1 MTTMTGLRRSAHR
14 RPAEYRPGHVDDR
27 HRSPRR
33 RRARR
38 GEPPRRRAARG
49 AAPTLPLTRR
59 RSPVSSSTAG
69 SPGCTSR
76 SASVGSTSHR
86 STSRSSTTGCSPPAR
101 RTRSSATRWATACA
115 ARRSSSGARRSRS
128 RSTSAASSPPRT
140 SGASCSRSRAPAPTS
155 PGWRRWPCVDGDVWV
170 LNGQKVW
177 TSLGHRARWGLIIC
191 RTDPEAVKH
200 AGITAF
206 VVDMHAPGVEV
217 RPLRQMTGGAEFN
230 EVYFTDVK
238 VPATEML
245 GRPGDGWRVSLTTL
259 MNERT
264 AIGGATPP
272 RGSGPIASAVE
283 LWQALPAEDRSPAR
297 ARSAD
302 AGVDRGRGDPAQ
314 QHARRRT
321 TARWACPGRRDRS
334 GSWRRPR
341 TTSGCTRCAWTCSA
355 PTASCPA
362 ATTSTTTSGRPRG
375 NDAITRAF
383 LRSRA
388 NSIEGGTSEVL
399 RNILGERV
407 LGLPGDVRVDRDVA
421 WNKVPRG

>member
-1 MTTMTGLRRSAHR
+1 MAIVPDMSTIDIASHDDAALDEVNRLIDELLGACPHPAADQTTFAGEQFDRGLAWVHFPVGLGGLDLSPKYQPVINGRLFAAGATNPFPRNPMGYGMCGPTIVEWGTPEQKQKYLRRIFT
-14 RPAEYRPGHVDDR
+14 AEDIWCQLFSEPG
-27 HRSPRR
+27 
-33 RRARR
+33 
-38 GEPPRRRAARG
+38 
-49 AAPTLPLTRR
+49 
-59 RSPVSSSTAG
+59 AG
-69 SPGCTSR
+69 SDVAGL
-76 SASVGSTSHR
+76 
-86 STSRSSTTGCSPPAR
+86 
-101 RTRSSATRWATACA
+101 ATMAV
-115 ARRSSSGARRSRS
+115 
-128 RSTSAASSPPRT
+128 P
-140 SGASCSRSRAPAPTS
+140 
-155 PGWRRWPCVDGDVWV
+155 DGDEWV

-206 VVDMHAPGVEV
+206 VVDMHAPGVDV

-238 VPATEML
+238 VPSTELL

-283 LWQALPAEDRSPAR
+283 LWRELPAGP
-297 ARSAD
+297 RSAAVLD
-302 AGVDRGRGDPAQ
+302 RLMQVWIEAEVIRLNNMRASNNRKMGVPGPEGSIGKLASAENNKRVYEVCMDLLGANGLLSGGYDVDDNGRQTVG
-314 QHARRRT
+314 H
-321 TARWACPGRRDRS
+321 
-334 GSWRRPR
+334 
-341 TTSGCTRCAWTCSA
+341 
-355 PTASCPA
+355 
-362 ATTSTTTSGRPRG
+362 
-375 NDAITRAF
+375 DAITRAF

-407 LGLPGDVRVDRDVA
+407 LGLPGDVRVDRGVA
-421 WNKVPRG
+421 WNTVPRG

>member
-1 MTTMTGLRRSAHR
+1 VLAIVRDVSTTENAIHGDAALDQVNRLVDELLDTCPDPTADQTTFAGEQFDRGLAWVHFPVGLGGLDLSPKYQPIINNRVFAAGATNPFPRNPMGYGMCGPTIVEWGSPEQKQKYLRRIFT
-14 RPAEYRPGHVDDR
+14 AEDIWCQLFSEPG
-27 HRSPRR
+27 
-33 RRARR
+33 
-38 GEPPRRRAARG
+38 
-49 AAPTLPLTRR
+49 
-59 RSPVSSSTAG
+59 AG
-69 SPGCTSR
+69 SDVAGL
-76 SASVGSTSHR
+76 
-86 STSRSSTTGCSPPAR
+86 
-101 RTRSSATRWATACA
+101 ATMA
-115 ARRSSSGARRSRS
+115 
-128 RSTSAASSPPRT
+128 
-140 SGASCSRSRAPAPTS
+140 
-155 PGWRRWPCVDGDVWV
+155 VLDGDEWV

-230 EVYFTDVK
+230 EIYFTDVR
-238 VPATEML
+238 VPTSEML
-245 GRPGDGWRVSLTTL
+245 GQPGEGWRVSLTTL

-264 AIGGATPP
+264 AIGGSTPP

-283 LWQALPAEDRSPAR
+283 LWRARPEPDRSPAALDRLMQVWIEAEVIRLNNMR
-297 ARSAD
+297 AANNRKMGVPGPEGSIGKLASAENNKRVYEVCMDLLGADGLLFDGYDADDDDRPSAGAD
-302 AGVDRGRGDPAQ
+302 AVA
-314 QHARRRT
+314 
-321 TARWACPGRRDRS
+321 
-334 GSWRRPR
+334 
-341 TTSGCTRCAWTCSA
+341 
-355 PTASCPA
+355 
-362 ATTSTTTSGRPRG
+362 
-375 NDAITRAF
+375 RAF

>member
-1 MTTMTGLRRSAHR
+1 VPAVLGAGPGSDVAGLATMAVL
-14 RPAEYRPGHVDDR
+14 
-27 HRSPRR
+27 
-33 RRARR
+33 
-38 GEPPRRRAARG
+38 
-49 AAPTLPLTRR
+49 
-59 RSPVSSSTAG
+59 
-69 SPGCTSR
+69 
-76 SASVGSTSHR
+76 
-86 STSRSSTTGCSPPAR
+86 
-101 RTRSSATRWATACA
+101 
-115 ARRSSSGARRSRS
+115 
-128 RSTSAASSPPRT
+128 
-140 SGASCSRSRAPAPTS
+140 
-155 PGWRRWPCVDGDVWV
+155 DGDVWV

-206 VVDMHAPGVEV
+206 VVDMHAPGVDV

-238 VPATEML
+238 VPATEIL

-283 LWQALPAEDRSPAR
+283 LWQGLPEAARTPAL
-297 ARSAD
+297 
-302 AGVDRGRGDPAQ
+302 
-314 QHARRRT
+314 
-321 TARWACPGRRDRS
+321 RDRLLRVWIEAEVIRLSNLRASTNRKMGVPGPEGSIGKLAGAENNKRVYEVCMDLLGADGLLS
-334 GSWRRPR
+334 GGYDVEDDERP
-341 TTSGCTRCAWTCSA
+341 TTGK
-355 PTASCPA
+355 
-362 ATTSTTTSGRPRG
+362 
-375 NDAITRAF
+375 DAITRAF

-407 LGLPGDVRVDRDVA
+407 LGLPGDVRVDREVA

>member
-1 MTTMTGLRRSAHR
+1 MSTTDIATNDDTELAEVNRLVDELLESCPDPAADQTRFAGEQFDRGLAWVHFPVGLGGLGLNPRYQPAINNRVFAAGATNPFQRNPMGYGMCGPTIVEWGTPEQKEKYLRRIFT
-14 RPAEYRPGHVDDR
+14 AEDIWCQLFSEPG
-27 HRSPRR
+27 
-33 RRARR
+33 
-38 GEPPRRRAARG
+38 
-49 AAPTLPLTRR
+49 
-59 RSPVSSSTAG
+59 AG
-69 SPGCTSR
+69 SDVAGL
-76 SASVGSTSHR
+76 
-86 STSRSSTTGCSPPAR
+86 
-101 RTRSSATRWATACA
+101 ATMA
-115 ARRSSSGARRSRS
+115 
-128 RSTSAASSPPRT
+128 
-140 SGASCSRSRAPAPTS
+140 
-155 PGWRRWPCVDGDVWV
+155 VLDGDVWV

-206 VVDMHAPGVEV
+206 VVDMHAPGVDV

-238 VPATEML
+238 VPATEIL

-283 LWQALPAEDRSPAR
+283 LWQGLPEAARTPAL
-297 ARSAD
+297 
-302 AGVDRGRGDPAQ
+302 
-314 QHARRRT
+314 
-321 TARWACPGRRDRS
+321 RDRLLRVWIEAEVIRLSNLRASTNRKMGVPGPEGSIGKLAGAENNKRVYEVCMDLLGADGLLS
-334 GSWRRPR
+334 GGYDVEDDERP
-341 TTSGCTRCAWTCSA
+341 TTGK
-355 PTASCPA
+355 
-362 ATTSTTTSGRPRG
+362 
-375 NDAITRAF
+375 DAITRAF

-407 LGLPGDVRVDRDVA
+407 LGLPGDVRVDREVA

>member
-1 MTTMTGLRRSAHR
+1 
-14 RPAEYRPGHVDDR
+14 
-27 HRSPRR
+27 
-33 RRARR
+33 
-38 GEPPRRRAARG
+38 
-49 AAPTLPLTRR
+49 
-59 RSPVSSSTAG
+59 
-69 SPGCTSR
+69 
-76 SASVGSTSHR
+76 
-86 STSRSSTTGCSPPAR
+86 
-101 RTRSSATRWATACA
+101 
-115 ARRSSSGARRSRS
+115 
-128 RSTSAASSPPRT
+128 
-140 SGASCSRSRAPAPTS
+140 
-155 PGWRRWPCVDGDVWV
+155 
-170 LNGQKVW
+170 
-177 TSLGHRARWGLIIC
+177 HRAKWGLIIC

-264 AIGGATPP
+264 AIGGSTPP

-283 LWQALPAEDRSPAR
+283 LWQALPAEERSPAVLDRLMAVWIEAEVIRLNNMR
-297 ARSAD
+297 ASSNRKMGVPGPEGSIGKLASAENNKRVYEVCMD
-302 AGVDRGRGDPAQ
+302 LLGAQ
-314 QHARRRT
+314 
-321 TARWACPGRRDRS
+321 GLLS
-334 GSWRRPR
+334 GSYDLDED
-341 TTSGCTRCAWTCSA
+341 
-355 PTASCPA
+355 
-362 ATTSTTTSGRPRG
+362 GRPSEG

-407 LGLPGDVRVDRDVA
+407 LGLPGDVRVDRGVA
-421 WNKVPRG
+421 WNTVPRG

>member
-1 MTTMTGLRRSAHR
+1 MGYGMCGPTIVEWGTPEQKQKYLRRIFT
-14 RPAEYRPGHVDDR
+14 AEDIWCQLFSEPG
-27 HRSPRR
+27 
-33 RRARR
+33 
-38 GEPPRRRAARG
+38 
-49 AAPTLPLTRR
+49 
-59 RSPVSSSTAG
+59 AG
-69 SPGCTSR
+69 SDVAGL
-76 SASVGSTSHR
+76 
-86 STSRSSTTGCSPPAR
+86 
-101 RTRSSATRWATACA
+101 ATMAVR
-115 ARRSSSGARRSRS
+115 
-128 RSTSAASSPPRT
+128 
-140 SGASCSRSRAPAPTS
+140 
-155 PGWRRWPCVDGDVWV
+155 DGDVWV

-230 EVYFTDVK
+230 EVYFTDVR
-238 VPATEML
+238 VPADEML
-245 GRPGDGWRVSLTTL
+245 GQPGEGWRVSITTL

-283 LWQALPAEDRSPAR
+283 LWQALPAEDRSPLLLDRLMQVWIEAEVIRLNNMR
-297 ARSAD
+297 AANNRKMGVPGPEGSIGKLASAENNKRVYEVCID
-302 AGVDRGRGDPAQ
+302 LLGADGLL
-314 QHARRRT
+314 
-321 TARWACPGRRDRS
+321 S
-334 GSWRRPR
+334 G
-341 TTSGCTRCAWTCSA
+341 
-355 PTASCPA
+355 
-362 ATTSTTTSGRPRG
+362 ATTSSDEDRPTTG